1 RLEILVS
8 GVASIFGERPTFAS
22 GALTFFSGVGRSAL
36 VSGSRFS
43 LVVTPAFY
51 RVFPI
56 MRRSSERRGIQRR
69 PFGMDGSS
77 PIRLLLHRLDAC
89 PLVAGQPN
97 TWWTRMAFFFNGFPL
112 WALGSKCLFG
122 LGLLLAFGP

>member
-1 RLEILVS
+1 MSNSRVIAFNVLTEKDLYISLESPSRHPRELVILHVNPTNDHKLASFSVLDPKVPQDNHLPTKRLEILVS

-56 MRRSSERRGIQRR
+56 M
-69 PFGMDGSS
+69 
-77 PIRLLLHRLDAC
+77 
-89 PLVAGQPN
+89 V
-97 TWWTRMAFFFNGFPL
+97 
-112 WALGSKCLFG
+112 
-122 LGLLLAFGP
+122 